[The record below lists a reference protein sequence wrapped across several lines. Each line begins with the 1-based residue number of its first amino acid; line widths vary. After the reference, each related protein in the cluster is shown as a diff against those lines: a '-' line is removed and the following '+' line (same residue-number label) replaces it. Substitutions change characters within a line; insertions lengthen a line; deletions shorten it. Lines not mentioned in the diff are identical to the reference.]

1 MYNQRKE
8 DKCHRIAAFGGETG
22 AGSVEGRGLF
32 AGATL
37 AGVHAE
43 VSERDGRSLGFQ
55 EQLYYKLKNLGKK
68 QKYVGLS
75 IPTLGI
81 FGDYFMYDHANRNDN
96 QTNFK
101 DKEQFEKEALDKNLD
116 VGPYPAW
123 ASKFH
128 NPEKNDKMWMGRGA
142 GIFNFL
148 YGWFIIPSVEGVFD
162 KNTGKT
168 DYAKGPSY
176 NYGNN
181 FLSHF
186 FLDIVPWAMMDEWFP
201 NP

>member
-128 NPEKNDKMWMGRGA
+128 NPENRQGAVGRGLRCTSCGGLWAASWAPFARWGTKGQVA
-142 GIFNFL
+142 GVQL
-148 YGWFIIPSVEGVFD
+148 SKTVVPSARLNSFSKEV
-162 KNTGKT
+162 NLT
-168 DYAKGPSY
+168 
-176 NYGNN
+176 
-181 FLSHF
+181 
-186 FLDIVPWAMMDEWFP
+186 
-201 NP
+201 